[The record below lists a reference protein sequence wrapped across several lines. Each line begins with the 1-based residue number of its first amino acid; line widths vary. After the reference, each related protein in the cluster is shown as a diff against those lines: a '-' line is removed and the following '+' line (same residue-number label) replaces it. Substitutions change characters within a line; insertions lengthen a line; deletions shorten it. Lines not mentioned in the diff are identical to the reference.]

1 MSPKLKHGLRG
12 SVLHGEIYAYLK
24 TNPIGRVMFEVDH
37 FLPNDPG
44 NTRRPDVSFITNQR
58 LERLT
63 NEDAVPFMPDLAIEV
78 KSPANYYTGKAG
90 LRGKAQYYL
99 AHGSRLVWLVDPDRY
114 TIEVYA
120 PGQSVRTLSMD
131 DTLSGGDVLPGFH
144 SRCAR
149 SSPEPPDDGCSRTR
163 CGSAPTAPYGSVESA
178 PRVRP
183 HEQRRF
189 DLIRLTLSTRPR

>member
-1 MSPKLKHGLRG
+1 MVVQRKLFTVDEFLRLAEQSENAERHLELINGEIVEVSPKLKHGLRG

-24 TNPIGRVMFEVDH
+24 TNPIGRVTFEVDH

-120 PGQSVRTLSMD
+120 PGQSVRTLSMA
-131 DTLSGGDVLPGFH
+131 DTLSGGDVLPGFL
-144 SRCAR
+144 
-149 SSPEPPDDGCSRTR
+149 P
-163 CGSAPTAPYGSVESA
+163 
-178 PRVRP
+178 VRAI
-183 HEQRRF
+183 F
-189 DLIRLTLSTRPR
+189 S